1 MTTLVPTPAP
11 AARSHHADRTLPE
24 SGAILVF
31 GSNEAG
37 RHGLGIALVAK
48 NQFGAR
54 YGVGVGRTGMSYAI
68 PTKDRSQNLR
78 LPTATLPLAAVRG
91 YVNDFLEYARAHPE
105 LTFFVSRIGCG
116 YAGFRD
122 SDIAPLFS
130 DAPGN
135 CSFAVDWKAF
145 LEPKALAP
153 EQSSEVRRFP
163 RP

>member
-1 MTTLVPTPAP
+1 MTTSTPTPAP
-11 AARSHHADRTLPE
+11 AARSYHADGTLPE
-24 SGAILVF
+24 AGTILVF

-78 LPTATLPLAAVRG
+78 LPTATLPLANVRSN
-91 YVNDFLEYARAHPE
+91 VHDFLEYAREHRD
-105 LTFFVSRIGCG
+105 LNFFISRIGCG

-135 CSFAVDWKAF
+135 CNFAVDWKAY
-145 LEPKALAP
+145 LEPAVAL
-153 EQSSEVRRFP
+153 EQPQELRRAP